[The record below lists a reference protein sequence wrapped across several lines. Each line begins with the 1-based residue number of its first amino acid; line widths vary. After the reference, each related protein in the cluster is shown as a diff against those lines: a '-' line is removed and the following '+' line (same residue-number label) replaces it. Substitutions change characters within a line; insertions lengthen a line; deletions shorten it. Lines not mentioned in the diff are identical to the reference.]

1 MVSGKENQT
10 NNTRE
15 TVGGGGMVVVV
26 WWWYGGS
33 GMVVVAR
40 YRTEKMMET
49 PGFWCMCVRVVSN
62 NKVLN

>member
-1 MVSGKENQT
+1 
-10 NNTRE
+10 
-15 TVGGGGMVVVV
+15 MVVVV